1 SSAATSSSSTA
12 SSATSSAATS
22 SSSTASSAT
31 SSAAT
36 SSSSTASSATSS
48 AATSSSSTASSATSS
63 AAKTTQL
70 SYQDVVSEL
79 ASSDDLA
86 SAMTTVTKENF
97 LDYFTLNGSATYNA
111 TTGIVTLTT
120 DSNNEVGNFS
130 LDSEIDMNSS
140 FTLIGEVNLG
150 SKTSSEGG
158 ADGIGL
164 AFDSGNTTDIG
175 NSGGNLGIG
184 GLQDALGFK
193 LDTWH
198 NDYQTPQADE
208 PGAEVSPT
216 DSNGFGWSADPD
228 DPQFGAFVTTSDE
241 QIQAA
246 DGNYYQRWW
255 ATTDLSS
262 VQALSSDDLDGQFH
276 DFVINYDGTTRTL
289 TISYTETDGNVL
301 TWSTTVSDAYQA
313 MAMVV
318 SASTGGASNL
328 QQFEIT
334 SFTFQQAATV
344 NVEYVDTEGNVI
356 ANGEVSYPD
365 GADVNGTYKT
375 TQLTIP
381 NYTFVKMDD
390 GSVTGTTSLPQN
402 GTLTQSGNN
411 GTVIYV
417 YAPAYTVSSTKTVNE
432 TINYVDQNGKTV
444 ANSYKATPIT
454 FITVTN
460 PVDGAETV
468 YYSTTATSAELNPET
483 GVPEGSDWTQANSD
497 DFASVTNP
505 TVAGYSVISNNAP
518 ASDLAHVAS
527 QTVTNTSDDLNYTVV
542 YAPAYTVS
550 STKT

>member
-1 SSAATSSSSTA
+1 MLSKESKSHFKLYKSGKRWLVVGITTMAFAIAGFSSPVNVDAEETTTASSATSSAATSSSSTA

-79 ASSDDLA
+79 VSSDDLA

-158 ADGIGL
+158 ADGIGF

-411 GTVIYV
+411 GTVI
-417 YAPAYTVSSTKTVNE
+417 
-432 TINYVDQNGKTV
+432 
-444 ANSYKATPIT
+444 
-454 FITVTN
+454 
-460 PVDGAETV
+460 
-468 YYSTTATSAELNPET
+468 
-483 GVPEGSDWTQANSD
+483 
-497 DFASVTNP
+497 
-505 TVAGYSVISNNAP
+505 
-518 ASDLAHVAS
+518 
-527 QTVTNTSDDLNYTVV
+527 
-542 YAPAYTVS
+542 
-550 STKT
+550 